1 MISSVSCRGPP
12 SRNLSVG
19 EVQGSADRRVYDRNC
34 TEFFRYMDDASHKFI
49 AACKDGENNIQGSQT
64 SISQLSNIASSGYQ
78 SFAYSQSSSP
88 VDSLLHTD
96 NSSLLSRENGN
107 PGLPVGIRQVHHDS
121 PLGMLFWRHFLSWS
135 FFWVDTLW
143 LSQPRWLAPQPV
155 LRHEALIACLPF
167 AVMGGS
173 WVSGVREHKAP

>member
-1 MISSVSCRGPP
+1 MVHYRAAL

-19 EVQGSADRRVYDRNC
+19 GVPSSAERRGFEGNYSD
-34 TEFFRYMDDASHKFI
+34 FFRYLDDVSHKI
-49 AACKDGENNIQGSQT
+49 NAVCKDGENNIQGSQT

-107 PGLPVGIRQVHHDS
+107 PGLPMGIRQVLHDS
-121 PLGMLFWRHFLSWS
+121 PLGELI
-135 FFWVDTLW
+135 FF
-143 LSQPRWLAPQPV
+143 
-155 LRHEALIACLPF
+155 
-167 AVMGGS
+167 M
-173 WVSGVREHKAP
+173 